1 MHPSHHRHR
10 FFQEVFASHI
20 FASVC
25 LSSDSRILSSASA
38 CLQFFQVV
46 TASAKFFGLS
56 ILTAC
61 WCVKIFT
68 SFTSLQFF
76 LMLSQLRFFS
86 CLNWVFLQDLAVLA
100 DFDHIIPQV
109 NKKSTFIPTKIITLN
124 STNIY
129 QPDNMEYGDILFKK
143 EFYASAICDQ
153 ENGTNMR
160 LRKFARA
167 WLAVSGDDEDDSRD
181 ISVTC
186 RETPVDWDL
195 EF

>member
-1 MHPSHHRHR
+1 
-10 FFQEVFASHI
+10 
-20 FASVC
+20 
-25 LSSDSRILSSASA
+25 
-38 CLQFFQVV
+38 
-46 TASAKFFGLS
+46 
-56 ILTAC
+56 
-61 WCVKIFT
+61 
-68 SFTSLQFF
+68 
-76 LMLSQLRFFS
+76 MLSQLRFFRV
-86 CLNWVFLQDLAVLA
+86 LTGFFLQDLAVLA

-124 STNIY
+124 LTNIF

-167 WLAVSGDDEDDSRD
+167 WLAVSGDVEDDSRD

-186 RETPVDWDL
+186 RETPVDLDL